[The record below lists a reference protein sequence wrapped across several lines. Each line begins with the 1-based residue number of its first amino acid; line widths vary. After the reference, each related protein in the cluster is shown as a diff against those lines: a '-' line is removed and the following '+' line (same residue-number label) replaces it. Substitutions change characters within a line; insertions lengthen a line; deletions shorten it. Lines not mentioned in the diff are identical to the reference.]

1 MKDNFL
7 IQDDMKIMKKK
18 ANGVGY
24 GSLGIYGHKTLL
36 VNKSKNY

>member
-18 ANGVGY
+18 ASGVGY
-24 GSLGIYGHKTLL
+24 GSLGIYWTQDFIGK
-36 VNKSKNY
+36 